1 MKLKIL
7 VAEDE
12 KISLKHLT
20 YSLEREGHS
29 VTGVRNGLDA
39 LKKVEKE
46 DFDILITDIKMPGM
60 DGLTLLAEI
69 KAKRPDIEVIIVTG
83 FGSIE
88 SAVDAMKKG
97 AFDYI
102 TKPFNLDELNLKIIK
117 SQENKRLR
125 NENIALRASLGLN
138 KDKPSKDK

>member
-12 KISLKHLT
+12 EISLKHLT

-39 LKKVEKE
+39 LEKVEKE
-46 DFDILITDIKMPGM
+46 DFDVLISDIKMPGM
-60 DGLTLLAEI
+60 DGMTLLADV
-69 KAKRPDIEVIIVTG
+69 KAKSPDIEVIIVTG

-102 TKPFNLDELNLKIIK
+102 TKPFNLDELNLLIIK
-117 SQENKRLR
+117 IQENKRLR

-138 KDKPSKDK
+138 EDETSKDK